1 MKKNLL
7 YSFLIGACLTTVAS
21 CDLNNWNDK
30 LEGFEGD
37 PAITNKQVVEYTLT
51 NADYANLAAN
61 SDNIAKAGNELSK
74 ELKAVGTQHYFT
86 ENISAKD
93 YVPNFLSDPDF
104 AYFTLTDGS
113 SIKLT
118 YNVGASVPEIIAF
131 SGAKEYTVSEDDYI
145 YAWDDDS
152 KYVESFTPKVS
163 AKANIPDILTNQL
176 NDAAEGDMVVVNY
189 KESSVEPNFGGVT
202 PPTPS
207 FDMTS
212 VVGTAAKDSKI
223 EARGLVTGICS
234 RGFIFTDNSG
244 SILVYY
250 ASGFNAAD
258 YKIGDQV
265 ELAGDVSAYGTGL
278 QVTGTS
284 ATVNVK
290 GNQDYAYPAPKVY
303 TGAELDQAVT
313 RTADA
318 LAIYGQF
325 TATAKVSGNYYNFVV
340 DGAETAQGSLYMGT
354 DEQKALFADGQKY
367 VVTGY
372 FIAISG
378 KKYTNFIVTGAKAVS
393 SISKKIKSATFS
405 VSSNAVSAVYRFD
418 GTKWSEYSSIYAV
431 GADDYAEMGQ
441 KYSNLSEPD
450 YYLPIFLKGHK
461 PYAKEGDTQLIAY
474 KYYAS
479 GTNTLVCNQ
488 FTFDGTNWVKF
499 NGYVTES
506 AQFVKTGG
514 KWMYDPNVNIILPTG
529 KGIEIS
535 TTYYQACVD
544 WVYENIDKPLGST
557 SIKSGLYYV
566 TSYGNNEY
574 YCGTSA
580 YQGNVDIRAAKAKEQ
595 YPAGYEGKTDEEIV
609 ELMKTRFCKEVLPGA
624 LSKLHPDAAPVP
636 GLEVIYSVTFGV
648 YDGANSTETVRY
660 KVVGQGQFEFLDCT
674 WWTK

>member
-30 LEGFEGD
+30 LDGFEGD
-37 PAITNKQVVEYTLT
+37 PAITNKQVVEYTFT
-51 NADYANLAAN
+51 DADYANLAAN
-61 SDNIAKAGNELSK
+61 SDNIAKAGEALSK

-86 ENISAKD
+86 ENIAAKD

-104 AYFTLTDGS
+104 AYFTLSDGS

-118 YNVGASVPEIIAF
+118 YKVGQSVPEITAF
-131 SGAKEYTVSEDDYI
+131 GGAKEYTVSEDDYI
-145 YAWDDDS
+145 YAWDDDNQ
-152 KYVESFTPKVS
+152 YVEAFTPKVS
-163 AKANIPDILTNQL
+163 AASNIPDILTNQFS
-176 NDAAEGDMVVVNY
+176 DAAEGDMVVVNY
-189 KESSVEPNFGGVT
+189 NESSVEPNFGGVI

-207 FDMTS
+207 FELTS
-212 VVGTAAKDSKI
+212 VIGTVASGSSI
-223 EARGLVTGICS
+223 EARGIVTGICS
-234 RGFIFTDNSG
+234 RGFILSDNSG

-258 YKIGDQV
+258 YKIGDQI
-265 ELAGDVSAYGTGL
+265 ELTGEVSAYGTGL
-278 QVTGTS
+278 QVTGTT
-284 ATVNVK
+284 ATVNIA

-303 TGAELDQAVT
+303 TGADLDQAVT
-313 RTADA
+313 RTENS

-325 TATAKVSGNYYNFVV
+325 TATAKISGNYYNFIV

-372 FIAISG
+372 FIAISS
-378 KKYTNFIVTGAKAVS
+378 KKFTNFVVTGAKAIS
-393 SISKKIKSATFS
+393 SISKKVKSSQFS
-405 VSSNAVSAVYRFD
+405 VSSDAVAAVYRFD
-418 GTKWSEYSSIYAV
+418 GSKWSVYSGIQAL

-441 KYSNLSEPD
+441 RYSNLSEPD
-450 YYLPIFLKGHK
+450 FYLPLYLKTNY
-461 PYAKEGDTQLIAY
+461 PYAKEGDSKIIAY
-474 KYYAS
+474 KYYKSGAS
-479 GTNTLVCNQ
+479 SLVCDKYD
-488 FTFDGTNWVKF
+488 FDGTNWVKF

-514 KWMYDPNVNIILPTG
+514 KWMYDPNVTIVLPAG
-529 KGIEIS
+529 KGIDIS
-535 TTYYQACVD
+535 TTYYQACVN
-544 WVYENIDKPLGST
+544 WVFEHIDKPLGST
-557 SIKSGLYYV
+557 DIKSGKFYV

-580 YQGNVDIRAAKAKEQ
+580 YQGNVDIRADKAKEQ
-595 YPAGYEGKTDEEIV
+595 YPEGYADKTDAEIV

-624 LSKLHPDAAPVP
+624 LSTLHPDAAPIP
-636 GLEVIYSVTFGV
+636 GLDVIYTVTFGV
-648 YDGANSTETVRY
+648 YTGSSSTETVRY

-674 WWTK
+674 WWAE